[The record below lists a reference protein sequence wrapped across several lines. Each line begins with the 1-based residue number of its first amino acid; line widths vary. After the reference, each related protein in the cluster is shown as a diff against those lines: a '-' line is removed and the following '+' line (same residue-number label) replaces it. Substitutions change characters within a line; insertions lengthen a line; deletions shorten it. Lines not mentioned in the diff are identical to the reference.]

1 MHPPPH
7 KDVWDPAGRRKSGG
21 KKGKYDEQF
30 RFLRKEIEACFK
42 GKGAELCWPFLAP
55 VGAFFSSPSC
65 LSQRILNG
73 MEADSSDLVLSFC
86 ASKTRSR

>member
-55 VGAFFSSPSC
+55 VGAFFPPFLAFLNAFSTGWKLTLPFWSC
-65 LSQRILNG
+65 RF
-73 MEADSSDLVLSFC
+73 VP
-86 ASKTRSR
+86 